1 MKGLGSLFAAY
12 LVVWSLLLVYLF
24 RLDAKARAL
33 GREIEDLKKEL
44 AEARGQRRG

>member
-12 LVVWSLLLVYLF
+12 MVIWALLLVYLF

-33 GREIEDLKKEL
+33 GREIEELKKEL
-44 AEARGQRRG
+44 AEARRPR

>member
-12 LVVWSLLLVYLF
+12 MVIWALLLLYLF

-33 GREIEDLKKEL
+33 AREIEALKREL
-44 AEARGQRRG
+44 AEARRQSRD